1 MNVCFRSAGA
11 LVLVGCLLTLS
22 LSEAGAQEN
31 RGGAVPPD
39 RLPEELRA
47 LSPSDHFI
55 PSSQKEVGVIH
66 RLEGN
71 VVIVHG
77 ASRQAYF
84 GMQGDPVYEKDT
96 LVTLAQSRCH
106 IQLSDGDTVT
116 VAPETEFI
124 LESFEEYKE
133 EGRKSSFLRMVKGK
147 AMFYAMR
154 LFSYKDGRF
163 TVATPSGN
171 IGVRGTSFGV
181 HVYLLDDRRSV
192 MDCLCREGVVDFAGL
207 TVTAGNMY
215 NGRTGQVTPAPA
227 EAIRSFEEALEF
239 KTETQTGTSP
249 ESPLVSPPDRP
260 AVPPPIHVPPVR
272 PVTPPSSVTPPKP
285 PPPQHHMPM
294 HRY

>member
-1 MNVCFRSAGA
+1 MNVCFRSAVA
-11 LVLVGCLLTLS
+11 LVFAGCLLTLS
-22 LSEAGAQEN
+22 LCEAGAQEN
-31 RGGAVPPD
+31 RGGAVPSD
-39 RLPEELRA
+39 RLPEELKD

-55 PSSQKEVGVIH
+55 PSFQKEVGVIH

-71 VVIVHG
+71 VVVVHG

-116 VAPETEFI
+116 VAPESEFI
-124 LESFEEYKE
+124 LESFEEHKE

-171 IGVRGTSFGV
+171 IGVRGTRFGV

-192 MDCLCREGVVDFAGL
+192 MDCLCREGVVDVDGR

-227 EAIRSFEEALEF
+227 EVIRSFEEAMEF
-239 KTETQTGTSP
+239 KTGTQTGTSP
-249 ESPLVSPPDRP
+249 GDLGSSPPDRP
-260 AVPPPIHVPPVR
+260 VPPPIHVPPVR
-272 PVTPPSSVTPPKP
+272 PVTPPSSVTPPRPP
-285 PPPQHHMPM
+285 PPPQHMPM